1 MTTKYLV
8 VNVNMLEDNST
19 AIAWGDCNVYAVADD
34 FNVAQECVKERVDNG
49 SAGWEDLIIVPFSKY
64 YEAKP
69 VDPEWAIK
77 TVK

>member
-8 VNVNMLEDNST
+8 VSEDMLADNGTS
-19 AIAWGDCNVYAVADD
+19 IVDNDVYAVT
-34 FNVAQECVKERVDNG
+34 NTLHEAQECVKELVDNG
-49 SAGWEDLIIVPFSKY
+49 SAELNELIIVPFSKY

-69 VDPEWAIK
+69 VDPEWVTK